1 MVNLE
6 KSIAQGKTVITL
18 IGVRQAREGYAFI
31 HQGSSPNCKNCG
43 YYRVCIEN
51 LEEGR
56 VYRVVGL
63 RENVFQ
69 CGVHEG
75 GVRVVEV
82 VESDIEAALPLR
94 MAMEGALIPFQKLEC
109 EAISCINH
117 EFCVPRGLV
126 DGDRCTILKI
136 DEKIECPEGLSLVK
150 VLLHRLPST

>member
-1 MVNLE
+1 MILV
-6 KSIAQGKTVITL
+6 QGKTVITL

-31 HQGSSPNCKNCG
+31 HQGSGPNCKNCG

-56 VYRVVGL
+56 VYRVVGV

-94 MAMEGALIPFQKLEC
+94 MAMEGVSIPFERVEC
-109 EAISCINH
+109 EASSCVNH
-117 EFCVPRGLV
+117 GLCVPRGLV
-126 DGDRCTILKI
+126 NADRCTILRI
-136 DEKIECPEGLSLVK
+136 GEKIECPEGLSLVK
-150 VLLHRLPST
+150 VVLHRLPLT